1 MVWTFYLY
9 LLVVH
14 IPQIQKIVLLV
25 RMIKVFTTVIPFFF
39 YIKVSFEF
47 QTIYILPIV
56 LCRHFFFKEIQ
67 YVFLARYIHTQI
79 SAKLQ
84 LYVTF
89 VILALRVLKFET
101 SKVVVMFFKRGLKRF
116 HNFENHTKKKIEI
129 YYFLHYFLRLLQK

>member
-1 MVWTFYLY
+1 MCVNGMVWTFYLY

-56 LCRHFFFKEIQ
+56 WCRHFFFQGNI
-67 YVFLARYIHTQI
+67 ARYIL
-79 SAKLQ
+79 KFLQ
-84 LYVTF
+84 NFNSMWHF

-116 HNFENHTKKKIEI
+116 HNFENHTQKKLKYITSTL
-129 YYFLHYFLRLLQK
+129 FF